1 MAVCVPR
8 TDDGFSNSTTLL
20 RHDTHSVFR
29 NSVTKRLYAPSVG
42 GYHIRRNLNRS
53 SSSSSS
59 TRVLCVKPKAVA
71 VVVVLVACGIREK
84 NAKTMADHNENS
96 GPKKVVKIQDYI
108 SPGISRERSFIRT
121 PNVQNN
127 NSNKR
132 RSLAFSQSQAHQ
144 HAQQQLRDGMHNVNK
159 LNVHAQEFQMHNL
172 PLNDHRFPLQSSRSL
187 NIYSGALQHSKSNVG
202 MPLGMHGRQ
211 HHPLHLGSI
220 GSPVQRSSLMM
231 PPSHS
236 PLHHMGMQMQP
247 SHMPLVNSPSSS
259 NILHSSGPRVKFA
272 PEPMVHSTHA
282 NNSAS
287 YHSNNSNS
295 PHNTNNSNNNSD
307 SNNQLNVAPLQRSKS
322 LSSADTLARG
332 LASLGLGIGAEAS
345 DVGMFSPEVQTAI
358 NNAIDDPNQL
368 NARCLMDLA
377 AQLLH
382 RAVEGRRYSLPISRL
397 CISIIAKEKKET
409 FLEALL
415 NTCRQWYQEREKVL
429 GPVQNSKN
437 PSRPRFTSFMA
448 FLTEMFCQLKRR
460 QLQLRTECDGVPPP
474 LVLLTVL
481 GKCCEDCVRPPV
493 RSLSEIECLFFVL
506 TCIGRDLQ
514 MHLPQQLESLLTGVR
529 DAFLNSAASAPAIRR
544 TLLQL
549 IELQASHWQLP
560 GNTVLYYYPSSK

>member
-1 MAVCVPR
+1 MA
-8 TDDGFSNSTTLL
+8 
-20 RHDTHSVFR
+20 
-29 NSVTKRLYAPSVG
+29 
-42 GYHIRRNLNRS
+42 
-53 SSSSSS
+53 
-59 TRVLCVKPKAVA
+59 
-71 VVVVLVACGIREK
+71 EQ
-84 NAKTMADHNENS
+84 NENTTS
-96 GPKKVVKIQDYI
+96 TKKSVKIQDYI

-121 PNVQNN
+121 SNQQQIFEIN

-132 RSLAFSQSQAHQ
+132 RSLAFTQSQAHQ
-144 HAQQQLRDGMHNVNK
+144 HAQQQLREGRLDGLSGMNNK
-159 LNVHAQEFQMHNL
+159 LNVHAQEFQMNNL

-187 NIYSGALQHSKSNVG
+187 NIYSSSLQHSKSSVA
-202 MPLGMHGRQ
+202 MPLGGMHGRQ
-211 HHPLHLGSI
+211 HHALQQQLGSI
-220 GSPVQRSSLMM
+220 GSPVPRGSLMM
-231 PPSHS
+231 PTHS
-236 PLHHMGMQMQP
+236 PLHHIGVQMQP

-259 NILHSSGPRVKFA
+259 NILH
-272 PEPMVHSTHA
+272 
-282 NNSAS
+282 
-287 YHSNNSNS
+287 
-295 PHNTNNSNNNSD
+295 
-307 SNNQLNVAPLQRSKS
+307 RSKS
-322 LSSADTLARG
+322 LSSADTLTRG
-332 LASLGLGIGAEAS
+332 LASLGLGIGVEAN
-345 DVGMFSPEVQTAI
+345 DIGMFSPEVQAAI
-358 NNAIDDPNQL
+358 TKAIEDPNQL

-415 NTCRQWYQEREKVL
+415 NTCRQWYQERDKVL
-429 GPVQNSKN
+429 GAMPNSKN

-481 GKCCEDCVRPPV
+481 GKCCEDCVQPPV

-506 TCIGRDLQ
+506 TCIGRDLET
-514 MHLPQQLESLLTGVR
+514 HLPQQLESLLAGVR

>member
-1 MAVCVPR
+1 MA
-8 TDDGFSNSTTLL
+8 
-20 RHDTHSVFR
+20 
-29 NSVTKRLYAPSVG
+29 
-42 GYHIRRNLNRS
+42 
-53 SSSSSS
+53 
-59 TRVLCVKPKAVA
+59 
-71 VVVVLVACGIREK
+71 EQ
-84 NAKTMADHNENS
+84 NENAAT
-96 GPKKVVKIQDYI
+96 KKSVKIQDYI

-121 PNVQNN
+121 SNQQQFFEMN

-132 RSLAFSQSQAHQ
+132 RSLAFTQSQAHQ
-144 HAQQQLRDGMHNVNK
+144 HAQQQLREGRLDGLGAMNNK
-159 LNVHAQEFQMHNL
+159 LNVHAQEFQMNNL

-187 NIYSGALQHSKSNVG
+187 NIYSSSLQHSKSSVT
-202 MPLGMHGRQ
+202 MPLGSMPGR
-211 HHPLHLGSI
+211 HHALQLGSI
-220 GSPVQRSSLMM
+220 GSPVPRGSLMM
-231 PPSHS
+231 PAHA
-236 PLHHMGMQMQP
+236 PLHHVGVQLQP

-259 NILHSSGPRVKFA
+259 NILH
-272 PEPMVHSTHA
+272 
-282 NNSAS
+282 
-287 YHSNNSNS
+287 
-295 PHNTNNSNNNSD
+295 
-307 SNNQLNVAPLQRSKS
+307 RSKS
-322 LSSADTLARG
+322 LSSADTLTRG
-332 LASLGLGIGAEAS
+332 LASLGLGIGSEAN
-345 DVGMFSPEVQTAI
+345 DIGMFSPEVQTAI
-358 NNAIDDPNQL
+358 TKAIEDPNQL

-415 NTCRQWYQEREKVL
+415 NTCRQWYQERDKVL
-429 GPVQNSKN
+429 GAMQNSKN

-481 GKCCEDCVRPPV
+481 GKCCEDCVQPPV

-506 TCIGRDLQ
+506 TCIGRDLET
-514 MHLPQQLESLLTGVR
+514 HLPQQLESLLAGVR

>member
-1 MAVCVPR
+1 
-8 TDDGFSNSTTLL
+8 
-20 RHDTHSVFR
+20 
-29 NSVTKRLYAPSVG
+29 
-42 GYHIRRNLNRS
+42 
-53 SSSSSS
+53 
-59 TRVLCVKPKAVA
+59 
-71 VVVVLVACGIREK
+71 
-84 NAKTMADHNENS
+84 MADHSNDSNTV
-96 GPKKVVKIQDYI
+96 KKVVKIQDYI

-121 PNVQNN
+121 SNQQSNN

-132 RSLAFSQSQAHQ
+132 RSLAFTQSQAHQ
-144 HAQQQLRDGMHNVNK
+144 HAQQQLREGRLDGMQNNK

-172 PLNDHRFPLQSSRSL
+172 PLNDHRFPLQATRSL
-187 NIYSGALQHSKSNVG
+187 NIYSGALQHSKSNVT

-211 HHPLHLGSI
+211 HHPLHLGTI
-220 GSPVQRSSLMM
+220 GSPVQRNSLMM
-231 PPSHS
+231 PPSHAAQ
-236 PLHHMGMQMQP
+236 LHHVGMPLQH

-259 NILHSSGPRVKFA
+259 NILH
-272 PEPMVHSTHA
+272 
-282 NNSAS
+282 
-287 YHSNNSNS
+287 
-295 PHNTNNSNNNSD
+295 
-307 SNNQLNVAPLQRSKS
+307 RSKS

-332 LASLGLGIGAEAS
+332 LASLGLGIGSEGN
-345 DVGMFSPEVQTAI
+345 DIGMFAPEVQAAI
-358 NNAIDDPNQL
+358 NSAIDDPNQL

-377 AQLLH
+377 TQLLH

-415 NTCRQWYQEREKVL
+415 NTCRQWYQERDKVL
-429 GPVQNSKN
+429 GPLQNSKN

-506 TCIGRDLQ
+506 TCIGRDLET
-514 MHLPQQLESLLTGVR
+514 HLPQQLESLLAGVR

>member
-1 MAVCVPR
+1 MA
-8 TDDGFSNSTTLL
+8 
-20 RHDTHSVFR
+20 
-29 NSVTKRLYAPSVG
+29 
-42 GYHIRRNLNRS
+42 
-53 SSSSSS
+53 
-59 TRVLCVKPKAVA
+59 
-71 VVVVLVACGIREK
+71 EQ
-84 NAKTMADHNENS
+84 NENAAT
-96 GPKKVVKIQDYI
+96 KKSVKIQDYI

-121 PNVQNN
+121 SNQQIN

-132 RSLAFSQSQAHQ
+132 RSLAFTQSQAHQ
-144 HAQQQLRDGMHNVNK
+144 HAQQQLREGRLDGLTGMNNK
-159 LNVHAQEFQMHNL
+159 LNVHAQEFQMNNL

-187 NIYSGALQHSKSNVG
+187 NIYSSSLQHSKSSVT
-202 MPLGMHGRQ
+202 MPLGGMHGRQ
-211 HHPLHLGSI
+211 HPALQLGSI
-220 GSPVQRSSLMM
+220 GSPVPRGSIMM
-231 PPSHS
+231 PTHT
-236 PLHHMGMQMQP
+236 PLHHVGVQLQP

-259 NILHSSGPRVKFA
+259 NILHSNGPRVKFA
-272 PEPMVHSTHA
+272 PEPMLHATAHAHSSNTPLGSTI
-282 NNSAS
+282 NSS
-287 YHSNNSNS
+287 GSNNFNS
-295 PHNTNNSNNNSD
+295 QMN
-307 SNNQLNVAPLQRSKS
+307 LAPLQRSKS
-322 LSSADTLARG
+322 LSSADTLSRG
-332 LASLGLGIGAEAS
+332 LASLGLGIGAEGS
-345 DVGMFSPEVQTAI
+345 DIGMFSPEVQVAI
-358 NNAIDDPNQL
+358 NKAIDDPNQL

-415 NTCRQWYQEREKVL
+415 NTCRQWYQERDKVL
-429 GPVQNSKN
+429 GAMPNSKN

-481 GKCCEDCVRPPV
+481 GKCCEDCVQPPV

-506 TCIGRDLQ
+506 TCIGRDLET
-514 MHLPQQLESLLTGVR
+514 HLPQQLESLLAGVR

>member
-1 MAVCVPR
+1 MA
-8 TDDGFSNSTTLL
+8 
-20 RHDTHSVFR
+20 
-29 NSVTKRLYAPSVG
+29 
-42 GYHIRRNLNRS
+42 
-53 SSSSSS
+53 
-59 TRVLCVKPKAVA
+59 
-71 VVVVLVACGIREK
+71 EQ
-84 NAKTMADHNENS
+84 NENS
-96 GPKKVVKIQDYI
+96 AMKKSVKIQDYI

-121 PNVQNN
+121 SNQQL
-127 NSNKR
+127 NSNNKR

-144 HAQQQLRDGMHNVNK
+144 HAQQQLREGRLDGLAGLNNK
-159 LNVHAQEFQMHNL
+159 LNVHAQEFQMNNL

-187 NIYSGALQHSKSNVG
+187 NIYSSSLQHSKSSVT
-202 MPLGMHGRQ
+202 MPLGGMPPGRA
-211 HHPLHLGSI
+211 HHALQLGSI
-220 GSPVQRSSLMM
+220 GSPVPRGSLMM
-231 PPSHS
+231 PNHN
-236 PLHHMGMQMQP
+236 PLHHVGVPLQQ

-259 NILHSSGPRVKFA
+259 NILH
-272 PEPMVHSTHA
+272 
-282 NNSAS
+282 
-287 YHSNNSNS
+287 
-295 PHNTNNSNNNSD
+295 
-307 SNNQLNVAPLQRSKS
+307 RSKS

-332 LASLGLGIGAEAS
+332 LASLGLGIGGEAN
-345 DVGMFSPEVQTAI
+345 DIGMFPPEVQAAI
-358 NNAIDDPNQL
+358 NKAIDDPNQL
-368 NARCLMDLA
+368 NARCLMELA

-382 RAVEGRRYSLPISRL
+382 RAVDGRRYSLPISRV

-429 GPVQNSKN
+429 GAMQNSKN

-481 GKCCEDCVRPPV
+481 GKCCEDCVQPPV

-506 TCIGRDLQ
+506 TCIGRDLET
-514 MHLPQQLESLLTGVR
+514 HLPQQLESLLAGVR

>member
-1 MAVCVPR
+1 MA
-8 TDDGFSNSTTLL
+8 
-20 RHDTHSVFR
+20 
-29 NSVTKRLYAPSVG
+29 
-42 GYHIRRNLNRS
+42 
-53 SSSSSS
+53 
-59 TRVLCVKPKAVA
+59 
-71 VVVVLVACGIREK
+71 EQ
-84 NAKTMADHNENS
+84 NENAAT
-96 GPKKVVKIQDYI
+96 KKSVKIQDYI

-121 PNVQNN
+121 SNQQQFFEMN

-132 RSLAFSQSQAHQ
+132 RSLAFTQSQAHQ
-144 HAQQQLRDGMHNVNK
+144 HAQQQLREGRLDGLGAMNNK
-159 LNVHAQEFQMHNL
+159 LNVHAQEFQMNNL

-187 NIYSGALQHSKSNVG
+187 NIYSSSLQHSKSSVT
-202 MPLGMHGRQ
+202 MPLGSMPGR
-211 HHPLHLGSI
+211 HHALQLGSI
-220 GSPVQRSSLMM
+220 GSPVPRGSLMM
-231 PPSHS
+231 PAHA
-236 PLHHMGMQMQP
+236 PLHHVGVQLQP
-247 SHMPLVNSPSSS
+247 SHMPL
-259 NILHSSGPRVKFA
+259 
-272 PEPMVHSTHA
+272 
-282 NNSAS
+282 
-287 YHSNNSNS
+287 
-295 PHNTNNSNNNSD
+295 
-307 SNNQLNVAPLQRSKS
+307 RSKS
-322 LSSADTLARG
+322 LSSADTLTRG
-332 LASLGLGIGAEAS
+332 LASLGLGIGSEAN
-345 DVGMFSPEVQTAI
+345 DIGMFSPEVQTAI
-358 NNAIDDPNQL
+358 TKAIEDPNQL

-415 NTCRQWYQEREKVL
+415 NTCRQWYQERDKVL
-429 GPVQNSKN
+429 GAMQNSKN

-481 GKCCEDCVRPPV
+481 GKCCEDCVQPPV

-506 TCIGRDLQ
+506 TCIGRDLET
-514 MHLPQQLESLLTGVR
+514 HLPQQLESLLAGVR